1 MVKRFESFFSQY
13 EPLTPWN
20 LRLYIYQTFKIG
32 NVLENLPLD
41 VQKHWLGLPALAR
54 LKIYAKMEKKLEQE
68 NYSFLF
74 QALKQELKPKLGDK

>member
-1 MVKRFESFFSQY
+1 MHAF
-13 EPLTPWN
+13 
-20 LRLYIYQTFKIG
+20 
-32 NVLENLPLD
+32 NLPTSQDIAFYKEQGYWLSP
-41 VQKHWLGLPALAR
+41 KLFSNEELGLPALAR